1 MRIKTLRVVSVRSYE
16 HLPRD
21 DLGVENDPVWID
33 PAFAFLLQF
42 EQKASCVIGLSLPRR
57 KDAPVI
63 TQKMIPS
70 GPASGVAVHCL
81 MSLLLFISCSL
92 NKKCHRL

>member
-33 PAFAFLLQF
+33 PAFDFLLQF

-70 GPASGVAVHCL
+70 GPRFGCCG
-81 MSLLLFISCSL
+81 SLLDVSSAFHLVQL
-92 NKKCHRL
+92 EQKVP